1 MARRVQ
7 RHGTGRHSVTK
18 PARPAGRP
26 ARPPATTA
34 AKDGGGLAELLERA
48 QREVLTVSV
57 LADAGL
63 PDGASAAVVR
73 IKGRRLGVDGRP
85 AAADQF
91 VREETIVGIPP
102 SSGPL
107 SITTRVD
114 GVNPGEWQVTAE
126 MVPKRRSQAAGAR
139 RGVPDKPIPLHL
151 AEWSWRSRRLSGVS
165 GPIRTGMA
173 VFAPRPG
180 VIPGVWAVMVAVGV
194 VVALALQL
202 SLASRKGLPIGATA
216 MVSVLAVAAGGIGAK
231 AWFVILERRKRR
243 WDGWAVQ
250 GFVLALVLVAVLVV
264 PLVDLRLGPF
274 LDITSPALLL
284 GMAIGRIG
292 CFFAGCCGGRPTCAR
307 HGVWSSDRRIGIRR
321 VPTQLLESALALVVA
336 AAAYVVVRDGSPG
349 VDGSVFVAA
358 VALYTL
364 CRQVVLRYRAEARHS
379 STGTWVA
386 AAGALAALIGAAGAM
401 WLA

>member
-1 MARRVQ
+1 M
-7 RHGTGRHSVTK
+7 TGRHTVTK
-18 PARPAGRP
+18 PARPSPAGRP
-26 ARPPATTA
+26 ARPTATTA
-34 AKDGGGLAELLERA
+34 AKDGGGFAELLERA

-63 PDGASAAVVR
+63 PDGASAAVIR

-91 VREETIVGIPP
+91 VREETIVDIPP
-102 SSGPL
+102 GSGPL

-114 GVNPGEWQVTAE
+114 GVNPGEWHVTAE
-126 MVPKRRSQAAGAR
+126 MVPKRRSRAAGAR
-139 RGVPDKPIPLHL
+139 RGVPDKPVPLQL
-151 AEWSWRSRRLSGVS
+151 AEWSWRSRHLSGTSAPVRS
-165 GPIRTGMA
+165 GMA

-180 VIPGVWAVMVAVGV
+180 VIPGVWAAMVAVGV
-194 VVALALQL
+194 AVALALQL
-202 SLASRKGLPIGATA
+202 SLASRKGLPVGATA
-216 MVSVLAVAAGGIGAK
+216 MVSALAVVAGGIGAK

-250 GFVLALVLVAVLVV
+250 GFVLALVLVAVVVV

-274 LDITSPALLL
+274 LDITAPAMLL

-321 VPTQLLESALALVVA
+321 VPTQLLESALAFVVA
-336 AAAYVVVRDGSPG
+336 TAAYAVVREVEPG
-349 VDGSVFVAA
+349 IEGSVFVGA

-379 STGTWVA
+379 STGTWFA
-386 AAGALAALIGAAGAM
+386 AAGALAALVGAAGAV
-401 WLA
+401 WWA